1 MTVWTPENAGEEA
14 EDSHDTLPNGVSLAD
29 FYAFMPMHNYI
40 FAPTRDTWPAGGVN
54 ARCAPI
60 PLGELDE
67 KGKKKTMKASLWLD
81 QNQSVEMMTWAP
93 GLPMIIENK
102 LIAEGG
108 WFARD
113 GVRCFNLYLP
123 PTIKPGDKEHAGR
136 WLNHVH
142 KVFPDDAEH
151 IIKWLAHRRQ
161 RPHEKINHA
170 LVLGGKPG
178 IGKDTLLE
186 PAKRAVGPWNFAEVS
201 PKQTV
206 GRFNGFLKSVIL
218 RISEAR
224 DLGELDRFQ
233 FYDHMKAY
241 TAAPPDVL
249 RVDEKNL
256 REHSVPNCCGVVITT
271 NHKTDGIYLP
281 ADDRRHYVAWSRL
294 TEEDF
299 SKEYWNDLWG
309 WYENSGFE
317 HATAYLDTLD
327 LSGFDAKAPPPKTA
341 AFWAIVDTN
350 RAPEEPELTDALD
363 RLGNPDA
370 VTLIKIQNV
379 APDDF
384 AEWLRDRKN
393 RRIVPHR
400 FEKCGY
406 VPARNPDATDGLWI
420 IAGRRQAV
428 YVKTTLSLCDQII
441 AARNIRSSST

>member
-1 MTVWTPENAGEEA
+1 LLHDSGGADDPERACAAA
-14 EDSHDTLPNGVSLAD
+14 ERSL
-29 FYAFMPMHNYI
+29 
-40 FAPTRDTWPAGGVN
+40 
-54 ARCAPI
+54 
-60 PLGELDE
+60 
-67 KGKKKTMKASLWLD
+67 
-81 QNQSVEMMTWAP
+81 
-93 GLPMIIENK
+93 
-102 LIAEGG
+102 
-108 WFARD
+108 
-113 GVRCFNLYLP
+113 
-123 PTIKPGDKEHAGR
+123 
-136 WLNHVH
+136 
-142 KVFPDDAEH
+142 
-151 IIKWLAHRRQ
+151 
-161 RPHEKINHA
+161 
-170 LVLGGKPG
+170 
-178 IGKDTLLE
+178 
-186 PAKRAVGPWNFAEVS
+186 
-201 PKQTV
+201 
-206 GRFNGFLKSVIL
+206 LKSVIL